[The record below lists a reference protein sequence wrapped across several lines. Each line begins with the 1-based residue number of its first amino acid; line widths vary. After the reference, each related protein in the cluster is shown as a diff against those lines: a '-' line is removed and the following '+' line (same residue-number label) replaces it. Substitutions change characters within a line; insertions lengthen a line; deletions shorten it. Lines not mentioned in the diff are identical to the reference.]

1 MSELHELQE
10 RQSGNLLIHTSEP
23 LIVVPVG
30 DDQARYFTSEEGL
43 RAAIGQDAI
52 QRGLELA
59 GAWGNLGM
67 SEDEMFEALDKIRHE
82 SVPTPPIDSL

>member
-1 MSELHELQE
+1 MSELQE
-10 RQSGNLLIHTSEP
+10 RQSSNPLIHMSEP

-30 DDQARYFTSEEGL
+30 DDQARYFTSEEEL
-43 RAAIGQDAI
+43 RASIGQDTI

-82 SVPTPPIDSL
+82 STPTPPIDSL